1 MALNFLT
8 TYIYIYI
15 YIQTVKEVY
24 FDHYYQNYEACCFS
38 FFLFFERK
46 KPCERGR
53 EDEDDGEQR
62 VNAIFIF
69 LFLIRRINDLV
80 TNF

>member
-15 YIQTVKEVY
+15 YIFKLLKKFTLIITIKIMKHAV
-24 FDHYYQNYEACCFS
+24 FR
-38 FFLFFERK
+38 FFL
-46 KPCERGR
+46 R
-53 EDEDDGEQR
+53 EKDHVREGEKMKMMESKELMLF
-62 VNAIFIF
+62 FIF